1 MPICAA
7 SMAWSLSNAGKSLR
21 ANTPQPLVYKI
32 LAWSQF
38 ALVGIVLV
46 ALLVTFAVNEG
57 NSNKLDLVY
66 AVLPWLVISGGLYV
80 SAAITASRSVTVAAV
95 VLVASIGCSF
105 AAF

>member
-1 MPICAA
+1 
-7 SMAWSLSNAGKSLR
+7 
-21 ANTPQPLVYKI
+21 
-32 LAWSQF
+32 
-38 ALVGIVLV
+38 LVGIVLV